1 MDKAGRKI
9 NAIAR
14 DFNSGYGTAERLR
27 HAVHLLGA
35 VYEWLYV
42 LRRRGISMRY
52 NRKTRKVRVST
63 RDYSKSLSV
72 RMTEERLQRYM
83 GMTRL
88 NSTAYFRRLIQE
100 NEFKGRSPK
109 LNHAL
114 HVSVNVIYSNVK
126 QITRHQRARGMDA
139 EAVSKLLFL
148 TDKLCEEV
156 YLLSNQKWPFVRP
169 QEASCGPP
177 RPCWSPPPPPPKPSS
192 PA

>member
-1 MDKAGRKI
+1 M
-9 NAIAR
+9 
-14 DFNSGYGTAERLR
+14 R
-27 HAVHLLGA
+27 H
-35 VYEWLYV
+35 
-42 LRRRGISMRY
+42 
-52 NRKTRKVRVST
+52 NRKPRKACVST
-63 RDYSKSLSV
+63 RDYSRNLSV
-72 RMTEERLQRYM
+72 RMTEEQYRRLKRYM

-156 YLLSNQKWPFVRP
+156 YLLSSQK
-169 QEASCGPP
+169 
-177 RPCWSPPPPPPKPSS
+177 
-192 PA
+192 